1 MGQGGVMSEADAVAD
16 GLRGPLARDGA
27 LAPAAPVPTAPA
39 ARPRRMVRSRH
50 RDRDFALRRALLVAD
65 LLGVTLALALS
76 LLIAGRRGAPL
87 ADAVWILPTLPF
99 WALLFRAYGLYRRP
113 VRRFEP
119 THLDDAGS
127 LLHAVVLGTLGLWL
141 AYKLAP
147 PQRLFFDEVVI
158 FGLLALPLV
167 ATLRVALRLVNVRL
181 KGPERVFAI
190 APPHDVLML
199 GRKLRRHPEYE
210 MELVGAVTEGSGD
223 GEAPGLS
230 LAAELNAVEDL
241 VGSGQVDHVI
251 VRLDANYLSQERVV
265 ELMRACHREGV
276 RFGYFPG
283 AKGLLLPG
291 VELNHLEGMGVL
303 SCHPPVLSPTSATI
317 KRGVDVLLAAILLVV
332 LAPLMAL
339 AALAVAL
346 DSRGGVIFRQ
356 TRVGKDGKRFELFK
370 FRTMVSGA
378 DAMDDDLMERS
389 VDPDW
394 LVMERDPRV
403 TRVGRFLRRN
413 SIDELPQLW
422 NVLRGEMSMVGPRPL
437 SLRDDGEVRGW
448 RRHRLDLV
456 PGITGYWQ
464 VLGRNGIPFREMLE
478 VDYAY
483 IANWSLWHDLKL
495 LVRTVPVVLR
505 RRGAN

>member
-1 MGQGGVMSEADAVAD
+1 MSEADAVAD
-16 GLRGPLARDGA
+16 GLRGPLGGVDGA
-27 LAPAAPVPTAPA
+27 FAPAEPAPSIPRA
-39 ARPRRMVRSRH
+39 APRRVVRSRH

-87 ADAVWILPTLPF
+87 ADAVWILPTLPL

-147 PQRLFFDEVVI
+147 PQRLAFEEVVI

-190 APPHDVLML
+190 APPGDVLML

-210 MELVGAVTEGSGD
+210 MELVGAVTEGLGEGD
-223 GEAPGLS
+223 GADEAPGLS
-230 LAAELNAVEDL
+230 LAAELGAVEDL

-251 VRLDANYLSQERVV
+251 VRLDAEYLSQERVV

-303 SCHPPVLSPTSATI
+303 SCHPPVLSRTSRAI
-317 KRGVDVLLAAILLVV
+317 KRGVDVLLAAILLVA

-346 DSRGGVIFRQ
+346 DSRGGVLYRQ

-378 DAMDDDLMERS
+378 DAMDDELMERS

-437 SLRDDGEVRGW
+437 SVRDDGEVRGW

-464 VLGRNGIPFREMLE
+464 VLGRNDIPFREMLE

-483 IANWSLWHDLKL
+483 VANWSLWQDLKL
-495 LVRTVPVVLR
+495 LVRTIPVVLL